1 EVEINNCDPAIMYVA
16 AKKHYICFGKKTN
29 NETLSNISLEFQLV
43 WYRLST
49 YYPALGHMLHLMATT
64 LSCIVEI
71 TARIQWLLL
80 ESGILLDT
88 SIPPAPPPLPIPPTS
103 LAAAVAAVAAVK
115 RKNMVAILEKQQ
127 CVQSIYSPAC
137 SRREAHR
144 ALELL
149 EDYHAKLTRPQDK
162 QLRLAIERVIRIFKS
177 KLFQA
182 LLDYPDD

>member
-1 EVEINNCDPAIMYVA
+1 MHSRAMKIDFSLGLYNEAVENSFEDACRG
-16 AKKHYICFGKKTN
+16 FGKAKGIAAPAVDDGTSGGKYV
-29 NETLSNISLEFQLV
+29 EDEV
-43 WYRLST
+43 VAGLST

-115 RKNMVAILEKQQ
+115 R
-127 CVQSIYSPAC
+127 
-137 SRREAHR
+137 SRY
-144 ALELL
+144 LL
-149 EDYHAKLTRPQDK
+149 P
-162 QLRLAIERVIRIFKS
+162 
-177 KLFQA
+177 
-182 LLDYPDD
+182 